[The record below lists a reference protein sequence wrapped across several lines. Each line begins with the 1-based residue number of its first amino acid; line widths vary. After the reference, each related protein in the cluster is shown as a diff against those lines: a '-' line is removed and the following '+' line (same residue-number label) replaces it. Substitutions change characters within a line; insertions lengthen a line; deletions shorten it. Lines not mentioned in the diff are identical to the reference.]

1 MLDGFLYL
9 MKIRYSDGFTVDYQV
24 EEDCLDCLV
33 PRLIL
38 QPVVENAIVHG
49 FSELE
54 EDIGHIWVAA
64 RIEGALLTITVKDDG
79 KGMTKEEIAQ
89 ALKERVVQGRKSIG
103 LANVDTRLIL
113 NFGEGSAL
121 QVESQPQKGTCVRL
135 KIPVMRKEGQE
146 DETSADRG

>member
-1 MLDGFLYL
+1 M
-9 MKIRYSDGFTVDYQV
+9 
-24 EEDCLDCLV
+24 
-33 PRLIL
+33 
-38 QPVVENAIVHG
+38 
-49 FSELE
+49 
-54 EDIGHIWVAA
+54 
-64 RIEGALLTITVKDDG
+64 TITVKDDG